1 MKTQKFDVKGMTCS
15 ACSSRIEK
23 NVNKTDGIIEAN
35 VNLLTNSMTVKYD
48 ESVLSI
54 NDIIKVVE
62 DTGYGASSVMKKTAE
77 VKSDAKDDKSEIK
90 EMKKRVIISLIFAV
104 PLFYI
109 SMGHML
115 NWPLPGIFHGT
126 ENALIF
132 AFTQFLL
139 CLPVMIVNNK
149 YYKVGFKTLF
159 KGSPNMDSLI
169 AIGTSAAAAYGV
181 YAIYKIGYGLGH
193 MDMDM
198 VMQFS
203 MDLYFESAAV
213 VLALITLGKFLEA
226 RAKGRT
232 SDAIKKLIDLS
243 PKTALVERIGIE
255 MEIPIEDVVKGDVII
270 VKPGQSIPVDGVIVF
285 GNSSIDESMLTGE
298 SMPVEKKVGDKVV
311 GASINKSGFFK
322 FEAQKVGDD
331 TTLAQIIKL
340 VEEASSSKAPIS
352 KMADKISGIFVPIV
366 IAIAVLSTIVWLIL
380 GADFEFALS
389 IGIAVLV
396 ISCPCALGLATPTA
410 IMVGTGKGAENG
422 ILIKSAEALE
432 IAHHVQ
438 TVVMDKTG
446 TITEGRPRV
455 TNLVADGIDETEMLR
470 IAASAEKGSE
480 HPLADAIVDEAK
492 ELNLELYDVEN
503 FEAILGQGLRAVV
516 KNKKYYLGNL
526 RLINEQ
532 KINIKNFEEKSIK
545 FADEGKTPLY
555 FADENNVL
563 GIISVADVVKPT
575 SEAAIKEFEAMGIEV
590 VMLTGDNKKTAEAI
604 RRQLG
609 ITRAVAEVL
618 PQDKERE
625 IRKIQ
630 EQGRR
635 VAMIGDGINDAPAL
649 ARADVGIAIG
659 AGTDVAIESADIVL
673 IRSDLLDAVTAVQLS
688 KATIK
693 NIKQNLFWAFI
704 YNTIGIPLAA
714 GVFYSILG
722 WKLNPMFAGAA
733 MSLSSVSVV
742 SNALRLKFFKPK
754 RHAKDTI
761 LYYGKAKEDHANI
774 AMVKENK
781 DNKENKQNEENNN
794 ICIIQDKESIKE
806 KGDDEMKKILK
817 VEGMTCGHC
826 KAAVEKALKA
836 VDGVEDAVVDLE
848 EKTAE
853 VTLNKEVPDDV
864 LAKAVTDAGYE
875 MS

>member
-1 MKTQKFDVKGMTCS
+1 MKTQKFDVTGMTCS
-15 ACSSRIEK
+15 ACSARIEK
-23 NVNKTDGIIEAN
+23 NISKTEGVIDTN

-48 ESVLSI
+48 ESVL
-54 NDIIKVVE
+54 NDDNIIKVVE
-62 DTGYGASSVMKKTAE
+62 DTGYGASLADTGKAE
-77 VKSDAKDDKSEIK
+77 AKSDAKTDDKSEIK
-90 EMKKRVIISLIFAV
+90 EMKKRLIVSFIFAV

-115 NWPLPGIFHGT
+115 NWPLPGIFHGMK
-126 ENALIF
+126 NALIF

-139 CLPVMIVNNK
+139 CLPVMIVNSK
-149 YYKVGFKTLF
+149 YYRIGFKTLF

-232 SDAIKKLIDLS
+232 SDAIKKLMDLS
-243 PKTALVERIGIE
+243 PKTALVERNGIE
-255 MEIPIEDVVKGDVII
+255 EEIPVEDVVMGDIII
-270 VKPGQSIPVDGVIVF
+270 VKPGQSIPVDGTIIF

-298 SMPVEKKVGDKVV
+298 SIPVEKKIGDKVI

-331 TTLAQIIKL
+331 TTLSQIIKL

-352 KMADKISGIFVPIV
+352 KLADKISGIFVPVV
-366 IAIAVLSTIVWLIL
+366 IGIAVAATIIWLIL

-432 IAHHVQ
+432 TAHHIQ

-446 TITEGRPRV
+446 TITEGKPRV
-455 TNLVADGIDETEMLR
+455 TDLVTDGIDETEMLR

-480 HPLADAIVDEAK
+480 HPLADAIVEEAK
-492 ELNLELYDVEN
+492 NLNLELYDVEN
-503 FEAILGQGLRAVV
+503 FEAIPGQGLKAEVN
-516 KNKKYYLGNL
+516 NKIYYLGNL

-532 KINIKNFEEKSIK
+532 NINIKDFEEKSIK
-545 FADEGKTPLY
+545 LAEEGKTPLY
-555 FADENNVL
+555 FADENSVL
-563 GIISVADVVKPT
+563 GIISVADIVKPT
-575 SEAAIKEFEAMGIEV
+575 SQEAIKEFEAMGIEV

-604 RRQLG
+604 RKQLN
-609 ITRAVAEVL
+609 ISRAIAEVL

-630 EQGRR
+630 EQGRK

-688 KATIK
+688 KATLR

-704 YNTIGIPLAA
+704 YNTVGIPLAA
-714 GVFYSILG
+714 GVFFSLLG

-742 SNALRLKFFKPK
+742 SNALRLKFFKPV
-754 RHAKDTI
+754 RMS
-761 LYYGKAKEDHANI
+761 KEALIVYSEETDAL
-774 AMVKENK
+774 V
-781 DNKENKQNEENNN
+781 NKESETKNNN
-794 ICIIQDKESIKE
+794 KN
-806 KGDDEMKKILK
+806 GGNEMNKVLI
-817 VEGMTCGHC
+817 VEGMSCGHC

-836 VDGVEDAVVDLE
+836 VDGVESAVVDLE
-848 EKTAE
+848 KKSAE
-853 VTLNKEVPDDV
+853 VALSKDV
-864 LAKAVTDAGYE
+864 SSDELTKAVTDAGYE
-875 MS
+875 VTEVK

>member
-1 MKTQKFDVKGMTCS
+1 MKTQKFDVTGMTCS
-15 ACSSRIEK
+15 ACSIRVEK
-23 NVNKTDGIIEAN
+23 NVSKTDGVIEAN

-48 ESVLSI
+48 ESVL
-54 NDIIKVVE
+54 NEGNIIKVVE
-62 DTGYGASSVMKKTAE
+62 DTGYGASSA
-77 VKSDAKDDKSEIK
+77 DAKKVEANKDSKADDKSEIN
-90 EMKKRVIISLIFAV
+90 EMKKRLIVSFVFAV

-109 SMGHML
+109 AMGHML
-115 NWPLPGIFHGT
+115 NWPLPTIFHGA

-139 CLPVMIVNNK
+139 CLPVMVVNSK

-169 AIGTSAAAAYGV
+169 AIGTSAAALYGI

-198 VMQFS
+198 VMHFS

-243 PKTALVERIGIE
+243 PKTALVERNGIE
-255 MEIPIEDVVKGDVII
+255 GEIPVEDVVRGDIII
-270 VKPGQSIPVDGVIVF
+270 VKPGQSVPVDGTIIF

-298 SMPVEKKVGDKVV
+298 SIPVEKKIGDKVI

-322 FEAQKVGDD
+322 FEAEKVGDD
-331 TTLAQIIKL
+331 TTLSQIIRL

-352 KMADKISGIFVPIV
+352 KMADKISGIFVPVVIG
-366 IAIAVLSTIVWLIL
+366 IAIIATIVWLIL

-438 TVVMDKTG
+438 TVVTDKTG
-446 TITEGRPRV
+446 TITEGKPRV
-455 TNLVADGIDETEMLR
+455 TDLVADGIDEMEMLK

-492 ELNLELYDVEN
+492 SLNIDLYHVEN
-503 FEAILGQGLRAVV
+503 FEAIPGQGLRATVN
-516 KNKKYYLGNL
+516 NKIYYLGNL

-532 KINIKNFEEKSIK
+532 NINIKNFEEKSTK

-555 FADENNVL
+555 FADEESVL
-563 GIISVADVVKPT
+563 GIISVADIVKPT

-604 RRQLG
+604 RKQLG
-609 ITRAVAEVL
+609 ITRAIAEVL

-625 IRKIQ
+625 IRNIQ
-630 EQGRR
+630 ESGRK

-688 KATIK
+688 KATLK

-714 GVFYSILG
+714 GVFYSLLN

-742 SNALRLKFFKPK
+742 SNALRLKFFKPV
-754 RHAKDTI
+754 RMSKDAI
-761 LYYGKAKEDHANI
+761 NVYSKETDEF
-774 AMVKENK
+774 KNK
-781 DNKENKQNEENNN
+781 SDLKNNKNNKENGGNEMN
-794 ICIIQDKESIKE
+794 
-806 KGDDEMKKILK
+806 KILH
-817 VEGMTCGHC
+817 VEGMSCGHC
-826 KAAVEKALKA
+826 KAAVEKVLKA
-836 VDGVEDAVVDLE
+836 VDGVENAVVDLE
-848 EKTAE
+848 KKSVS
-853 VTLNKEVPDDV
+853 VTLNKEVSDDV
-864 LAKAVTDAGYE
+864 LKEAVIDAGYE
-875 MS
+875 VK